1 MKAMRVI
8 HDEHHALSAVLH
20 AMLHLVHDIRD
31 HGDAPDFSLF
41 GAMIYYID
49 SFPERFHHPKED
61 QYLFRFL
68 RMRYPKAAPMLDRLH
83 QDHIVGADRIRGL
96 EQALSRYQNGGP
108 AEFGSFLAA
117 VETYALFHRDHMR
130 REEQEA
136 FPLALEHLTADDW
149 IEIDAAFAGHGD
161 PMIGADAS
169 TVYDRLFTRIVSM
182 TPPPLGVG
190 PSRVRQGS

>member
-1 MKAMRVI
+1 MKAMRII

-31 HGDAPDFSLF
+31 RGDEPDFRLF

-49 SFPERFHHPKED
+49 AFPERFHHPKED

-68 RMRYPKAAPMLDRLH
+68 RLRHPESAPLLDRLH
-83 QDHIVGADRIRGL
+83 GDHAVGSDRIRGL
-96 EQALSRYQNGGP
+96 EQALSRYEHGGP
-108 AEFGSFLAA
+108 AEFPDFLTA
-117 VETYALFHRDHMR
+117 VESYAAFHRDHMR

-136 FPLALEHLTADDW
+136 FPLATKHLTAGDW
-149 IEIDAAFAGHGD
+149 DEIDAAFTGHAD
-161 PMIGADAS
+161 PMIGSDAS

-190 PSRVRQGS
+190 PSRARREN